1 MQLTC
6 VWKEGFNTWS
16 IALSSHEDGYV
27 INENKE
33 KSTWIVEMGILNA
46 NTLDFYWCQAYQEY
60 QKLKMLQQ
68 VGHLLK
74 SGSFGLFF
82 STTQK
87 YFYILAYF

>member
-1 MQLTC
+1 
-6 VWKEGFNTWS
+6 
-16 IALSSHEDGYV
+16 
-27 INENKE
+27 
-33 KSTWIVEMGILNA
+33 
-46 NTLDFYWCQAYQEY
+46 
-60 QKLKMLQQ
+60 MLQQ